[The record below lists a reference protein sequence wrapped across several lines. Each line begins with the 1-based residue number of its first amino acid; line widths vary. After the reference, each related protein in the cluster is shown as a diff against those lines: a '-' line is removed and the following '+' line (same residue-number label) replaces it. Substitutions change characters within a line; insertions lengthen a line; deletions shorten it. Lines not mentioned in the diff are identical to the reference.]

1 LHSNNQKERKNTFFG
16 TDRVAFTALSNR
28 PRSFDRFSDA
38 LQEIIDAR
46 VWGGIHFRTADVQAK
61 MLGRNVADYM
71 AQHYFQPL
79 HRPERR
85 GAATRGPLAAAG
97 HH

>member
-1 LHSNNQKERKNTFFG
+1 LARTGSPSR
-16 TDRVAFTALSNR
+16 RSATA

-61 MLGRNVADYM
+61 ILGRNVADYM

-79 HRPERR
+79 H
-85 GAATRGPLAAAG
+85 
-97 HH
+97 